1 MSLIYIIKS
10 SRVDIWV
17 STRDGVQVP
26 GASYKTKH
34 RLESQKNTQDW
45 DYFFMKKNL
54 QNTCKVQNYKNYY
67 NVKKS
72 NFNKY
77 ICKVRVIV
85 NIFSH
90 VSDQQSHQER
100 LVFTIPEK
108 VIYLGN
114 AIRILRIPCYSYPI
128 LWQGNSDLSTLL
140 IDEFAKN
147 ECDFRRTNYCRYHL
161 QLPSIKK

>member
-1 MSLIYIIKS
+1 MSRCPVHHTKQSTNWNRKKILKTEII
-10 SRVDIWV
+10 
-17 STRDGVQVP
+17 
-26 GASYKTKH
+26 
-34 RLESQKNTQDW
+34 
-45 DYFFMKKNL
+45 FFMKKNT
-54 QNTCKVQNYKNYY
+54 NMYNKIHVKYKIIRIIITW
-67 NVKKS
+67 KKS

-128 LWQGNSDLSTLL
+128 LWQANSDLSTLL
-140 IDEFAKN
+140 LDEFAKN